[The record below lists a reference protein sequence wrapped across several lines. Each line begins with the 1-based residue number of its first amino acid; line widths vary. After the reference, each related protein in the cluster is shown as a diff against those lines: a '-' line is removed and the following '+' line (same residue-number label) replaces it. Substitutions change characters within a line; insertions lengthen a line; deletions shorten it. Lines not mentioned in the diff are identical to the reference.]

1 MNLVTKLM
9 ISEYAM
15 TDMDW
20 MGYTLKKGDI
30 FTYHHTREQK
40 KDGGLITR
48 GNGSILCGSTS
59 HPYLHLIQ
67 CKDEEKYNY
76 ITAVLMQI
84 NNQGFMP
91 TKSQLLAID
100 SILLEFE
107 EEFGEVKNSKG
118 KILIKDEYRERNQI
132 ILRGKRCKW

>member
-1 MNLVTKLM
+1 MNGITKLM

-15 TDMDW
+15 KDMDW

-30 FTYHHTREQK
+30 FTYHHTRELK
-40 KDGGLITR
+40 KDGGLVTR
-48 GNGSILCGSTS
+48 KNGSILCGNTS

-91 TKSQLLAID
+91 IKSQLLAID

-107 EEFGEVKNSKG
+107 REFGEVKNSKG
-118 KILIKDEYRERNQI
+118 KLLIKDDYRERTQI
-132 ILRGKRCKW
+132 ILRNEGRCK